1 MIIYLNMNYAN
12 VIKIIIAPENNKNY
26 KILDI
31 NIYILF
37 IFIRY
42 L

>member
-1 MIIYLNMNYAN
+1 MNYAN
-12 VIKIIIAPENNKNY
+12 VIKIIIAPENNK
-26 KILDI
+26 ILDI
-31 NIYILF
+31 KIYILF